1 MFASTSEH
9 MEPPGER
16 PHLQH
21 RSKQLSC
28 NSVITVLILAH
39 QAPAY
44 STDLLCSLAWY
55 AICLLKSA
63 ISVMVCKKLETW
75 KIGRRNWF

>member
-1 MFASTSEH
+1 MFTSTSKH
-9 MEPPGER
+9 VEPPEER
-16 PHLQH
+16 PHLQYQ
-21 RSKQLSC
+21 SKQLSC
-28 NSVITVLILAH
+28 NSVIMVFILAH
-39 QAPAY
+39 QAPVY